1 MNTRVWNSAGLNCH
15 VLNLKRKRLMRGL
28 LSGAS
33 SHFWSDEGAEAG
45 GLMGLRVERGAHLGF
60 RIHSKKLELCAGCGC
75 GANEQRVERKVV
87 LRNFVGRRG
96 NLCSAERGELSIGWA
111 SFGPDHCSTQW
122 NHSWSIA
129 FKRTLFTV
137 RAAST
142 GRGEY
147 VGKKSAKTKVHFV
160 CENCGETFSQWWGSC
175 QSCKEMNTLKEFRE
189 PLLAAGP
196 RGGAAARAVER
207 MNMSRKSD
215 SAPAS
220 GGGKNS
226 THAGSRAWFKNDGLG
241 PQRLTDVAKGCS
253 TQHWRLALPGDTGE
267 EVGRVLGGG
276 VVPGSL
282 ILVGGDPGVG
292 KSTLLLQVAALL
304 ALESNLEGPAPVL
317 YVSGEESVEQISSR
331 ADRMEISAHE
341 LFLYSATDL
350 ELVLEAIQGLR
361 PRAVIVD
368 SIQTV
373 YLPEATGSAG
383 SVIQVRECAAA
394 LLRMAKQT
402 NIPIFLVGHVTKTG
416 DIAGPRVLEHI
427 VDVVLYME
435 GERLQSHRLLRVVKN
450 RYGSTDEVGVFEMVQ
465 GGLQA
470 IKNPSALFLS
480 ERATDSNIT
489 AAAAVAA
496 TMEGSRP
503 ILLEV
508 QALCSTGSAQQ
519 PGRRT
524 ANGVDAQRLYLLLA
538 VLTKQAGLKL
548 QNQDVFINVVGGLQ
562 LREPAADV
570 AVAIA
575 ICSSLLEKPVPRDMA
590 FIGEVGLG
598 GELRSVGQLE
608 RRLAEAAKLG
618 FNRCIVP
625 KSGGRSGKAAV
636 KNILAIPC
644 ADIKEVIERA
654 LC

>member
-1 MNTRVWNSAGLNCH
+1 MSKRLLSFMGQNYYTLDVNRSSSMMSCFISSSSSRFWRVAGLHGRDSESLGVN
-15 VLNLKRKRLMRGL
+15 RKLQV
-28 LSGAS
+28 S
-33 SHFWSDEGAEAG
+33 
-45 GLMGLRVERGAHLGF
+45 F
-60 RIHSKKLELCAGCGC
+60 RFSSKKLDVWAGCGE
-75 GANEQRVERKVV
+75 GRQEEARNIGR
-87 LRNFVGRRG
+87 RNFSSREGPE
-96 NLCSAERGELSIGWA
+96 NN
-111 SFGPDHCSTQW
+111 SFVKKCL
-122 NHSWSIA
+122 A
-129 FKRTLFTV
+129 LKFREV
-137 RAAST
+137 RWGHRLKTDVNRLQFIVRSAST
-142 GRGEY
+142 GRAEY
-147 VGKKSAKTKVHFV
+147 MAKKNPKTKVHFV
-160 CENCGETFSQWWGSC
+160 CENCGETYSQWWGSC

-189 PLLAAGP
+189 PVLSAGP

-207 MNMSRKSD
+207 INLTRKLDVPSV
-215 SAPAS
+215 SENER
-220 GGGKNS
+220 NS
-226 THAGSRAWFKNDGLG
+226 SSSSSRAWLKNTSLG
-241 PQRLTDVAKGCS
+241 PQRLTEIFKGS
-253 TQHWRLALPGDTGE
+253 SQQQWRLLLPGDTGD

-292 KSTLLLQVAALL
+292 KSTLLLQVAGLL
-304 ALESNLEGPAPVL
+304 AVDSNQEGPAPVL

-331 ADRMEISAHE
+331 ADRMEIVAHD

-350 ELVLEAIQGLR
+350 ELVLEAIQSLN

-402 NIPIFLVGHVTKTG
+402 NMPIFLVGHVTKTG

-450 RYGSTDEVGVFEMVQ
+450 RYGSTDEVGVFEMVK
-465 GGLQA
+465 GGLEA

-480 ERATDSNIT
+480 ERAADSNIT
-489 AAAAVAA
+489 AAAAVAV

-508 QALCSTGSAQQ
+508 QALCSSAGAQQ
-519 PGRRT
+519 AGRRT

-538 VLTKQAGLKL
+538 VLTKQAGFKL

-570 AVAIA
+570 AVAVS

-590 FIGEVGLG
+590 FIGEIGLG

-618 FNRCIVP
+618 FKRCIIP
-625 KSGGRSGKAAV
+625 KSGGRSAKAAV
-636 KNILAIPC
+636 KTILAIPC
-644 ADIKEVIERA
+644 ADIKEVIETA
-654 LC
+654 LS

>member
-1 MNTRVWNSAGLNCH
+1 MLRRFPSFMGQNCYSFNVQRSSSTMSGLISSATSSFWHDAGGRGSVGLGFNTKLQVNS
-15 VLNLKRKRLMRGL
+15 RISWKRL
-28 LSGAS
+28 
-33 SHFWSDEGAEAG
+33 E
-45 GLMGLRVERGAHLGF
+45 V
-60 RIHSKKLELCAGCGC
+60 CAGCG
-75 GANEQRVERKVV
+75 E
-87 LRNFVGRRG
+87 GREESR
-96 NLCSAERGELSIGWA
+96 
-111 SFGPDHCSTQW
+111 STV
-122 NHSWSIA
+122 
-129 FKRTLFTV
+129 RRLFTSRNEPFRVGTRITSPDLKFENV
-137 RAAST
+137 RGGHSLETDLRRLQTAVRSAST
-142 GRGEY
+142 GKGEY
-147 VGKKSAKTKVHFV
+147 MAKKNPKTKVHFV
-160 CENCGETFSQWWGSC
+160 CENCGETYSQWWGSC

-189 PLLAAGP
+189 PVLSAGP

-207 MNMSRKSD
+207 VNLTRKLDGS
-215 SAPAS
+215 SVTGS
-220 GGGKNS
+220 EKNS
-226 THAGSRAWFKNDGLG
+226 SNSSSRGWLRNNSLG
-241 PQRLTDVAKGCS
+241 PQRLTEISKGS
-253 TQHWRLALPGDTGE
+253 SQKPWRLTLPGDTGE

-292 KSTLLLQVAALL
+292 KSTLLLQVAGLL
-304 ALESNLEGPAPVL
+304 AVDSNQEGPAPVL

-331 ADRMEISAHE
+331 ADRMEIAAHD

-350 ELVLEAIQGLR
+350 ELLLEAIQNLN

-394 LLRMAKQT
+394 LLRMAKQSS
-402 NIPIFLVGHVTKTG
+402 IPIFLVGHVTKTG

-465 GGLQA
+465 GGLEA

-480 ERATDSNIT
+480 ERVADSNIT
-489 AAAAVAA
+489 AAAAVAV

-508 QALCSTGSAQQ
+508 QALCSGAGSQQ

-524 ANGVDAQRLYLLLA
+524 ANGVDSQRLYLLLA
-538 VLTKQAGLKL
+538 VLTKQAGFKL

-570 AVAIA
+570 AVAVS

-590 FIGEVGLG
+590 FIGEIGLG

-618 FNRCIVP
+618 FSRCIVP
-625 KSGGRSGKAAV
+625 KSAGRSPKVAA
-636 KNILAIPC
+636 KHIMAIPC
-644 ADIKEVIERA
+644 ADIKEVVEVA
-654 LC
+654 LR